1 MIKNTFIFFLVLAFT
16 GIELFA
22 QINLDCG
29 VLQKDRGV
37 DILNFD
43 DQASSCRFSASSL
56 FNGAEVVLCPA
67 GIERSSPDDIKK
79 RWSFDW
85 KVKYDN
91 IYIRTKG
98 GLVLEGINSHGFS
111 ASLMFLDNS
120 MLPKKNKKLIPIAAS
135 LAVNFYIDHFKSIDT
150 ALLAVWDTRI
160 FDDIGAECGWPLRII
175 LHDSTGATAYV
186 EYIEGDLRVFTPEA
200 PAVITAGSNYSRL
213 VTVRHMPLYEPRN
226 SSERDFLYFDHFAN
240 DPRDKDPEK
249 VPAYYHKH
257 VKALKEYIF
266 LHRDHENPVLTIRS
280 AEKKS
285 EYKFKE
291 IRFPVGQETAR
302 PLF

>member
-1 MIKNTFIFFLVLAFT
+1 MFKKSIGIFLTIAMISLN
-16 GIELFA
+16 LFA
-22 QINLDCG
+22 QVKLDCA
-29 VLQKDRGV
+29 LAKKDRGV
-37 DILNFD
+37 DIIYVED
-43 DQASSCRFSASSL
+43 HTRSCRFYVTPIMY
-56 FNGAEVVLCPA
+56 GAEIVFCPA

-85 KVKYDN
+85 KAKYNN

-98 GLVLEGINSHGFS
+98 GLVLEGLNARGFS

-120 MLPKKNKKLIPIAAS
+120 MLLKKNKKVIPIAAS
-135 LAVNFYIDHFKSIDT
+135 LAVNFFIDHFKSIDT
-150 ALLAVWDTRI
+150 ALLAVWDIRI
-160 FDDIGAECGWPLRII
+160 FDDLGSDCGWPFRII

-186 EYIEGDLRVFTPEA
+186 EYIEGNLRVFTPEI

-249 VPAYYHKH
+249 VPAYYQKH
-257 VKALKEYIF
+257 MKALNDYVF
-266 LHRDHENPVLTIRS
+266 LRRDHENPGLIIESTGN
-280 AEKKS
+280 KK

-291 IRFPVGQETAR
+291 IRFPAGLETAR